1 MHEFP
6 LGLLFSGI
14 PVGFRS
20 LCRIFLVQ
28 GSTLLL
34 GGGKQ

>member
-14 PVGFRS
+14 LVGFRS
-20 LCRIFLVQ
+20 PCCIFLVQ
-28 GSTLLL
+28 GATLLL